1 MSTSEVDAG
10 EVAVA
15 PARRGWRPR
24 LSPVVRHELA
34 DRFRGN
40 RGGLVVTGYVAV
52 MGVVLVLLYLL
63 VSSLSAQDVGF
74 DQAGVGRFLFENFI
88 ALEFGF
94 MLFVGAGYAAAQVA
108 AERERRTLPLLQVT
122 AMSPMQIVAGKWW
135 AVVAWQALLLV
146 MGMPLAGAASFFG
159 GVGLL
164 EVVLGTV
171 HMVLVAAAFSAV
183 AIWISSAMRRTSV
196 AIIVT
201 YAALFAVLVGP
212 LVLAAAE
219 AIARQDVPTTS
230 MYLHPGTGLAAAT
243 LRAHGFPTAS
253 ILSPFVEAMSWRGE
267 EFVVVDAPVDGPA
280 EGWRIRVLAVQ
291 WTVAV
296 LVTWLALWRAS
307 QRVRPGREPRS
318 RRAGRRDRGAPG
330 AGDGHLVPGATATT
344 TAGPGVASP
353 PPPPPPPPGAPEGSS

>member
-1 MSTSEVDAG
+1 MSTG
-10 EVAVA
+10 EVVA
-15 PARRGWRPR
+15 PTGRRGWRPR

-40 RGGLVVTGYVAV
+40 RGGLVVTGYVGV
-52 MGVVLVLLYLL
+52 MGLVLVLLYLL
-63 VSSLSAQDVGF
+63 VSSLAAQDIGF

-108 AERERRTLPLLQVT
+108 AERERQTLPLLQVT

-159 GVGLL
+159 GVGAL
-164 EVVLGTV
+164 EVLLGTV

-183 AIWISSAMRRTSV
+183 AIWISSVVRRTSV

-201 YAALFAVLVGP
+201 YAALFVVLVGP
-212 LVLAAAE
+212 LVLAIAE
-219 AIARQDVPTTS
+219 AIAREDVPTAS

-243 LRAHGFPTAS
+243 LDAHGFPTAS
-253 ILSPFVEAMSWRGE
+253 ILSPFVEAMAWRGDGAAD
-267 EFVVVDAPVDGPA
+267 FDVLVDGA
-280 EGWRIRVLAVQ
+280 GEGWRVRVLAVQ
-291 WTVAV
+291 WTASL

-307 QRVRPGREPRS
+307 RRVRPGREPRS
-318 RRAGRRDRGAPG
+318 RRSRRNGTTPGDPAPVPGTAIGVGVPGPAPG
-330 AGDGHLVPGATATT
+330 TV
-344 TAGPGVASP
+344 P
-353 PPPPPPPPGAPEGSS
+353 PPPPSGGPS

>member
-1 MSTSEVDAG
+1 MSTG
-10 EVAVA
+10 EVAA
-15 PARRGWRPR
+15 DETGIPSSRRGWRPR

-52 MGVVLVLLYLL
+52 MGLVLVLLYLL

-108 AERERRTLPLLQVT
+108 AERERQTLPLLQVT

-164 EVVLGTV
+164 EVLLGTV

-183 AIWISSAMRRTSV
+183 AIWISSVVRRTSV

-201 YAALFAVLVGP
+201 YAALFVLMLGP
-212 LVLAAAE
+212 LVLAIAE
-219 AIARQDVPTTS
+219 AIAREDVPTTS
-230 MYLHPGTGLAAAT
+230 MYLHVGTGLAAAT
-243 LRAHGFPTAS
+243 LDAHGFPTAS
-253 ILSPFVEAMSWRGE
+253 ILSPFVEAMAWPG
-267 EFVVVDAPVDGPA
+267 DGFEAFDNPLDGA
-280 EGWRIRVLAVQ
+280 GEGWRVRVLALQ
-291 WTVAV
+291 WTTAV

-307 QRVRPGREPRS
+307 HRVRPGREPRA
-318 RRAGRRDRGAPG
+318 RRSARRDRAI
-330 AGDGHLVPGATATT
+330 AGDAPVPGTAINMGPPGPTT
-344 TAGPGVASP
+344 GPPG
-353 PPPPPPPPGAPEGSS
+353 PPPPPPPGGQP